1 MRPNEP
7 RCLPFVGRSLC
18 SKTVL
23 LPPTRA
29 PYFSFPPDELPR
41 ISRNSFG
48 FHRRAN
54 RRQLGQELA
63 EECVRCILLLP
74 RFLST
79 VRVDDHRGYLY
90 RIIIYFAT
98 TWLEEC
104 DFSFSRGKEAL
115 ERVERFSSALIFFAQ
130 RFNLPSRKAELVQ
143 LYDWMLCNGDNG
155 YIFWKNM
162 C

>member
-63 EECVRCILLLP
+63 EECAVHPPSSALP
-74 RFLST
+74 LYRRF
-79 VRVDDHRGYLY
+79 DDHRGYLY

-130 RFNLPSRKAELVQ
+130 RFNLPLRKAEFVQ
-143 LYDWMLCNGDNG
+143 YTIECSETR
-155 YIFWKNM
+155 
-162 C
+162 